1 MLKVPSGNT
10 EITNQIFRK
19 MTSIKSGDSTAS
31 SLSSKTGPGMIIF
44 YVDNFLMNNPRYTFI
59 ELHYIHTQY
68 ISVSSTTYTSPSNS
82 PSKSK
87 ESQSP
92 SNTLETLLFKATNP
106 SNKLEDVNTIKLFC
120 DLVIET
126 NANGNNEGSVT
137 ACRILAHKI
146 QSPQVISID

>member
-1 MLKVPSGNT
+1 
-10 EITNQIFRK
+10 

-31 SLSSKTGPGMIIF
+31 SLSSKTGPGMITF
-44 YVDNFLMNNPRYTFI
+44 YVNTFLMNIFTFH
-59 ELHYIHTQY
+59 LNFFFVRYIHTQY
-68 ISVSSTTYTSPSNS
+68 ISVSSTTDTSPSNS

-87 ESQSP
+87 GSQSP

-146 QSPQVISID
+146 QSPQVISFD

>member
-1 MLKVPSGNT
+1 
-10 EITNQIFRK
+10 

-44 YVDNFLMNNPRYTFI
+44 YVHHFLMNNVSVTFH
-59 ELHYIHTQY
+59 LNFFFVRYIHTQY
-68 ISVSSTTYTSPSNS
+68 ISVSSTTDTSPSNS

-87 ESQSP
+87 GSQSP

-146 QSPQVISID
+146 QSPQVISFD